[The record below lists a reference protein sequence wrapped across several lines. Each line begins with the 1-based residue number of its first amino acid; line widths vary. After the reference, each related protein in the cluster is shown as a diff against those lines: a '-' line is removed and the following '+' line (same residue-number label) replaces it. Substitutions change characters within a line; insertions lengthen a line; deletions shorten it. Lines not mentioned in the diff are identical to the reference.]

1 MDQNWRAN
9 RTGTLRARPL
19 NRGDQPREPSHE
31 PQNGVA
37 ARATT
42 ESPPAT
48 SGRSAP
54 LPEPQSPRNG
64 RQEPP
69 TSTPDPPHEPPSLPS
84 VGATIRARREA
95 LGLTLEALSDA
106 ARCAKSYLSEVERG
120 RRPAPGEALLARLEH
135 ALALTPGALIER
147 GRWEHA
153 PPGLR
158 RQLARLASERRAASR
173 LAELVS
179 AGSRG
184 SGLETDTALGATLDD
199 AWRSGELAR
208 LVQRLA
214 PEPAHAD
221 PGAAHPAD
229 HFLSHEVP
237 LINSVAAGFPTEFT
251 DLGYPARVADEY
263 VRCAPLDD
271 PDAFAARVVGD
282 SMSPQYVEGDIV
294 VFSPA
299 RPIRS
304 GMDCFARLEPDND
317 TTFKR
322 VYFQTTDDG
331 RELIRLQPLNAAYP
345 ARVLDREGVAGL
357 YAAVSVTREL

>member
-1 MDQNWRAN
+1 MDPNWRAN
-9 RTGTLRARPL
+9 RAGTLRARPL
-19 NRGDQPREPSHE
+19 NRGDRPHQPSRE
-31 PQNGVA
+31 PQN
-37 ARATT
+37 R
-42 ESPPAT
+42 AT
-48 SGRSAP
+48 SGATDRCSERPGPGEGP
-54 LPEPQSPRNG
+54 LAPRNG
-64 RQEPP
+64 RPEPP
-69 TSTPDPPHEPPSLPS
+69 ATHLDPPLEPPAAAS

-135 ALALTPGALIER
+135 ALALTPGALVER

-153 PPGLR
+153 PATLR

-179 AGSRG
+179 TGSADAG
-184 SGLETDTALGATLDD
+184 LGASLDN

-221 PGAAHPAD
+221 PGATLD
-229 HFLSHEVP
+229 HLLPQEVP

-271 PDAFAARVVGD
+271 ADAFAARVVGD

-299 RPIRS
+299 RPVRS

-322 VYFQTTDDG
+322 VYFQTTEDG